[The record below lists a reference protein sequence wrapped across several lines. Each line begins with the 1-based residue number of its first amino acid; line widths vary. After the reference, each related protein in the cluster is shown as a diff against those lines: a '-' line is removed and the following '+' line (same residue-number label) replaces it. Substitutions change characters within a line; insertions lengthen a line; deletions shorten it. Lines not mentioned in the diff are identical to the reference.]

1 MTEAETVYLSA
12 MADVKAKSRQ
22 LVVAEKSHDF
32 VKNRIEMLVTQYQ
45 TLLLAIK
52 NQGDDIN
59 DSVSSLNVFVLDFA
73 QNYTELL
80 LK

>member
-1 MTEAETVYLSA
+1 MTEAETVHLSA

-73 QNYTELL
+73 QNYTKLE
-80 LK
+80 